1 MRVHHRWAILPSVC
15 ALIIILS
22 AVAQAQLKYASGQNV
37 QPAFD
42 GWIRNA
48 DGSATMYFGY
58 LNRNYEEEV
67 NVPIGP
73 NNNIEPGGPDRGQ
86 PTYFLPRRQRYIFT
100 VSVPKEW
107 DAKRELIWT
116 VTANGKTSKIFGA
129 LNPEDEIVERNV
141 LTGGGFGSPAP
152 GKADEN
158 KPPTLQATT
167 TQSVVLPGE
176 LSLTGTVTDDGLPRP
191 RNRGPV
197 RSTLDTNIATRP
209 IQSDGEA
216 LARPQGLRLGWF
228 QFRGPGTASFE
239 PSEEFV
245 VTSGK
250 EATTKV
256 RFSVPGTYILRGF
269 ANDGQFRS
277 REPVDVTVNVTG
289 TVPPKR

>member
-15 ALIIILS
+15 ALIIVLS

-73 NNNIEPGGPDRGQ
+73 NSS
-86 PTYFLPRRQRYIFT
+86 FT
-100 VSVPKEW
+100 VPASDSSLGSTTDCVVVACSVG
-107 DAKRELIWT
+107 D
-116 VTANGKTSKIFGA
+116 
-129 LNPEDEIVERNV
+129 
-141 LTGGGFGSPAP
+141 
-152 GKADEN
+152 
-158 KPPTLQATT
+158 
-167 TQSVVLPGE
+167 
-176 LSLTGTVTDDGLPRP
+176 
-191 RNRGPV
+191 
-197 RSTLDTNIATRP
+197 
-209 IQSDGEA
+209 
-216 LARPQGLRLGWF
+216 
-228 QFRGPGTASFE
+228 TASFE